1 MSDAER
7 AEVTIVGGGLV
18 GASLAL
24 ALASRQF
31 DVSLIESTPFGAPS
45 QPSFDE
51 RTTAISNGTRRVFEA
66 LGVWPLI
73 ARAATPIKRIH
84 VSDRGRFGFARIEAS
99 EQGVQALGYVLP
111 NRVIGAALWRLL
123 QQAAVRVLAPARVT
137 GVAVDTERRR
147 LDVVAGDDT
156 HVCDAR
162 LVVAADGA
170 RSLVRESAGVG
181 ATVWDYDQTAIVT
194 NIATQRFHDYV
205 AYERFTG
212 DGPIALL
219 PLSDGRCGVVWTLAP
234 ARAEEVL
241 ALDDDEFA
249 AALFDAFGTRL
260 GRFLKVG
267 QRDAYPLALT
277 RADEH
282 VASRLAVVGNAAQ
295 GLHPIAGQGFNLGL
309 RDAASL
315 AEVLVDAQRA
325 AREVFDP
332 GAPEVLE
339 RYRQWRADDR
349 RRIVAF
355 TDGLVRAFSNPFG
368 PVKLLR
374 SLAMLTFD
382 LSPGAKQALSRLS
395 LGAAGRVPR
404 LARGAPL

>member
-349 RRIVAF
+349 RRTSIVLGLLAVAF
-355 TDGLVRAFSNPFG
+355 LVGVVA
-368 PVKLLR
+368 
-374 SLAMLTFD
+374 
-382 LSPGAKQALSRLS
+382 GAWIW
-395 LGAAGRVPR
+395 
-404 LARGAPL
+404 